1 MTMLMYLP
9 FCVEVCMSSV
19 GYILSL
25 AIVLS
30 ACQGSKLRDTK
41 GSFAP
46 GTKSADSAES
56 DSKEGATPETSQ
68 IVDGLTPVETG
79 DQNVPP
85 DAHIPV
91 AVAGASLVCSLT
103 SGDSEL
109 SCSTFRDAAKVDLKP
124 SNFFYDSSPP
134 ASKSSAA
141 VWKEISMKPIELGVY
156 SAPAPVDVQ
165 SSFVVIMRYN
175 DPKTST
181 VEHLASRVGVEE
193 LNYPNIVKNGD
204 FETEFPF
211 TGDSHDFFAADNA
224 SVPWIIGTLPES
236 ACAKD
241 AFLRVQTAGASPGLN
256 GARWASLSSSCVPA
270 ADSVPSL
277 PSLMQN
283 VPTKPGNFYFVSFQA
298 RVDAELAENVK
309 PTLRVQWGTGG
320 EGRALTF
327 APSKTSWE
335 TFSYNSTSNH
345 ASVKVYFVGSGG
357 GKNHA
362 VMFDNIKVFDL
373 GVAPPL

>member
-1 MTMLMYLP
+1 MLMYIL
-9 FCVEVCMSSV
+9 FRVEVCMSSV
-19 GYILSL
+19 AYLLGL
-25 AIVLS
+25 AILLS

-41 GSFAP
+41 GNFAP
-46 GTKSADSAES
+46 GTKSADAAEG
-56 DSKEGATPETSQ
+56 DSKEDAAAEAPRV
-68 IVDGLTPVETG
+68 VDGLTPVETG

-85 DAHIPV
+85 EAHIPV

-103 SGDSEL
+103 STDSEL
-109 SCSTFRDAAKVDLKP
+109 RCSTFRDAAKVDLKP
-124 SNFFYDSSPP
+124 SKFFFDSSPP
-134 ASKSSAA
+134 SSKGSAA
-141 VWKEISMKPIELGVY
+141 VWKEIAMKPVEFGVY
-156 SAPAPVDVQ
+156 SAPAPIDVR
-165 SSFVVIMRYN
+165 SSFVVIMRYS

-193 LNYPNIVKNGD
+193 FNYPNIVENGD
-204 FETEFPF
+204 FETEFLYE
-211 TGDSHDFFAADNA
+211 GESRDFFAADNA
-224 SVPWIIGTLPES
+224 SVPWVIGTFPES

-241 AFLRVQTAGASPGLN
+241 AFLRVQTAGVYPSLN
-256 GARWASLSSSCVPA
+256 GFRSASLSSSCVPA
-270 ADSVPSL
+270 ADSGPSL
-277 PSLMQN
+277 PSIMQN

-298 RVDAELAENVK
+298 RLDTEALAEDVK

-327 APSKTSWE
+327 TPSGTSWE

-345 ASVKVYFVGSGG
+345 ASVKVYFVGGAG
-357 GKNHA
+357 NKNHA